1 MFSQLL
7 KYIAFIFNSKS
18 KYAIHSPFVYDFIEE
33 ILENNTRFYS
43 FLAVEHIR
51 NKLKNNHQKI
61 NVIDLGAGSKKKK
74 QQYRKVS
81 KIAKNSL
88 QHKQMAQ
95 LLFRLINH
103 YQLNPNVIE
112 LGTSLGVTTSYL
124 SLANKKNKIISIEGS
139 QEIARVASEVFKS
152 LGLKNIEL
160 EVGNFD
166 DVLPRLLA
174 NQKAGLI
181 YIDGNHTKAATL
193 NYFLWSLEK
202 IDENSIIVFDDI
214 YWSDQMEEAWKEIVN
229 NKRVTLSIDLFKMG
243 IVFFH
248 PSIVKEHYKLRKA
261 IF

>member
-33 ILENNTRFYS
+33 ILENNVQFYS

-124 SLANKKNKIISIEGS
+124 SLANK
-139 QEIARVASEVFKS
+139 
-152 LGLKNIEL
+152 
-160 EVGNFD
+160 
-166 DVLPRLLA
+166 
-174 NQKAGLI
+174 
-181 YIDGNHTKAATL
+181 
-193 NYFLWSLEK
+193 
-202 IDENSIIVFDDI
+202 
-214 YWSDQMEEAWKEIVN
+214 
-229 NKRVTLSIDLFKMG
+229 
-243 IVFFH
+243 
-248 PSIVKEHYKLRKA
+248 
-261 IF
+261 